1 VGGYVMFL
9 LGCVLN
15 YFVIFPFTFNF
26 LANYQVSASV
36 PNMISLE
43 SYTSTL
49 LGMTL
54 VMGLLFEIP
63 VVCALLARL
72 GVLHY
77 KVMISCRRYAIVV
90 ALIVAAVITPTGD
103 PFTLMLVGVPIWLLY
118 ELGMLVTRRVEKSR
132 NK

>member
-1 VGGYVMFL
+1 M
-9 LGCVLN
+9 
-15 YFVIFPFTFNF
+15 
-26 LANYQVSASV
+26 

-77 KVMISCRRYAIVV
+77 KGMISCRRYAIVV

-118 ELGMLVTRRVEKSR
+118 ELGTLVTRRVEKISQ
-132 NK
+132 